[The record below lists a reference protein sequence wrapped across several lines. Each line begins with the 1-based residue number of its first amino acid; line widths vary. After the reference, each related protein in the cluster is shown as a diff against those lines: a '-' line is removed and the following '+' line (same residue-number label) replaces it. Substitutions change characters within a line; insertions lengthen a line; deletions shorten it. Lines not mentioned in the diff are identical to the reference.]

1 MKRFWQKWKAA
12 LRSEEVH
19 AEISDEMRFHI
30 EMKTEDLMRNGMSAK
45 EAQAAAA
52 QAFGQHSRIREQGY
66 DVRGGG
72 LVEEIFNDARY
83 SLRLLRK
90 QWLKTVVL
98 VATLAVGVGVNTAVF
113 GVVNSV
119 LLQPLPFPGSQE
131 LVVLHQAN
139 HGQAGGVSYPH
150 FNDWREGSDSFT
162 NMAVYAATSATL
174 TGQGDATIV
183 YGAIGSASLF
193 LVLDVKPLRGRLF
206 ADDEDKF
213 TSSGVALI
221 SDRLWKSRFGGRD
234 DILGQNIHLDGRSFE
249 IVGVIASRS
258 AFPVQK
264 DKVDFWTTVAV
275 DANPALYGGT
285 IPTSRGYPRYDG
297 VIARLKPGVALTQ
310 AQQEMAVL
318 AKTVARAHPK
328 FTSSNE
334 IALVPEIEEVVGTRS
349 RTMILI
355 LYGAVFCVLL
365 VACLNVANI
374 LLVDALGRRRE
385 FSLRLALGSPVS
397 KLVRQLLVESTIIS
411 LIGGLAGLIMAWLV
425 LHVFVALAPEETPRL
440 SDIHLSG
447 DVFFYVIAVSL
458 FCGLLFG
465 CLPALSTRQLDLSD
479 ALKEN
484 ARGVTKRASLFQPGS
499 VLICG
504 QIILGMV
511 LTCCAGVMVDNFS
524 RILHSSRGFNPH
536 GVLTASVSLPAAA
549 YGQASPRV
557 VAYYRS
563 LMEEIRALPGVQA
576 ATLSEILPLSGQANG
591 TTVSVVGNAEAGLPA
606 TGLRFV
612 EPGYFKALQIPLM
625 GGRAFAPTDTAAR
638 PGCAIVNQAFVRRFL
653 RGRAPYASQLKLG
666 WGGDG
671 AKQIVGVVGDVRP
684 SATSPATEPEVYIPF
699 AQFPMN
705 DMSILVRAE
714 GDPYALAGPIREIA
728 RRLDASVPLDRVRTL
743 DDYLLLSS
751 AQQQFM
757 MWLLA
762 AFAAAA
768 MLLSAIGL
776 YAVLSDSVLAR
787 AHEFGIRLALG
798 SSASKI
804 VALVMSRGLG
814 VTFAGMIIGGIASLF
829 ATKLLAR
836 WLYESG
842 ASNAAVFAYSAALIL
857 LAALCACLIPARRA
871 ATVDPVSLL
880 RAS

>member
-1 MKRFWQKWKAA
+1 MRLLWKRLKAT
-12 LRSEEVH
+12 LRSEQMH
-19 AEISDEMRFHI
+19 REISDEMRFHL
-30 EMKTEDLMRNGMSAK
+30 EMKADDLMRNGMPEQ

-52 QAFGQHSRIREQGY
+52 QAFGRDGRMREEAY

-72 LVEEIFNDARY
+72 LVEELFHDVRF

-90 QWLKTVVL
+90 QWVKTAVL
-98 VATLAVGVGVNTAVF
+98 VATLALGVGVNTAVF

-119 LLQPLPFPGSQE
+119 LLQPLAFPDAKE

-139 HGQAGGVSYPH
+139 HGQAGGVSYRH
-150 FNDWREGSDSFT
+150 FKDWRQGNHSFM

-193 LVLDVKPLRGRLF
+193 RVLDVKPLRGRLF
-206 ADDEDKF
+206 TDDEDKF
-213 TSSGVALI
+213 TGNGTALI
-221 SDRLWKSRFGGRD
+221 SDRLWKSRFGGSD
-234 DILGQNIHLDGRSFE
+234 DILGRNIHLDGRSFE

-264 DKVDFWTTVAV
+264 DKVDYWTTVAV
-275 DANPALYGGT
+275 DANPAIYGGT

-297 VIARLKPGVALTQ
+297 VIARLKPGVTLAQ
-310 AQQEMAVL
+310 AQQEMAML
-318 AKTVARAHPK
+318 AKAIARAHPK

-334 IALVPEIEEVVGTRS
+334 VAVVPEIDEVVGTRS

-385 FSLRLALGSPVS
+385 FSLRIALGSPVS
-397 KLVRQLLVESTIIS
+397 KLVRQLMVESTIIS
-411 LIGGLAGLIMAWLV
+411 LIGGAAGLLMAWLV

-458 FCGLLFG
+458 FSGLLFG
-465 CLPALSTRQLDLSD
+465 CLPVLSTRQLDLGD
-479 ALKEN
+479 ALREN

-511 LTCCAGVMVDNFS
+511 LTCCAGVLVDNFS

-536 GVLTASVSLPAAA
+536 GVLTASLSLPVAA

-557 VAYYRS
+557 VAYYHS
-563 LMEEIRALPGVQA
+563 LTDEIRALPGVQA
-576 ATLSEILPLSGQANG
+576 ATLSEVLPLSGQTNS
-591 TTVSVVGNAEAGLPA
+591 TTVSVVGDSEAGLPG

-612 EPGYFKALQIPLM
+612 EPGYFKTLQIPLA
-625 GGRAFAPTDTAAR
+625 GGRAFAETDTAAR

-653 RGRAPYASQLKLG
+653 QGRDPYSSQLKLG
-666 WGGDG
+666 WGGGG

-684 SATSPATEPEVYIPF
+684 SATSPKTEPEVYVPF

-705 DMSILVRAE
+705 DMSILVRTA
-714 GDPYALAGPIREIA
+714 GDPYALAAPIREMA
-728 RRLDASVPLDRVRTL
+728 RKLDASVPLDRVRTL

-762 AFAAAA
+762 AFAAAT

-798 SSASKI
+798 SSAGKI
-804 VALVMSRGLG
+804 VALVTSRGLG
-814 VTFAGMIIGGIASLF
+814 VAFAGMVIGGVVSLF
-829 ATKLLAR
+829 ATRLLTR
-836 WLYESG
+836 WLYEND
-842 ASNAAVFAYSAALIL
+842 ASNAAVFAYSAGFVL
-857 LAALCACLIPARRA
+857 LAALCACLVPAHRA